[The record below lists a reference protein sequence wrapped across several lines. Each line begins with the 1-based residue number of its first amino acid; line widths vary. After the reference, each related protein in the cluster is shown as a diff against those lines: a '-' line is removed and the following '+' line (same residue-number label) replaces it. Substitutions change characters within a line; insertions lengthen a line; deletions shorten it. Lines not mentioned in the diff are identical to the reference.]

1 MVKMS
6 NCQTV
11 LFKTPKIQHY
21 LQNGWQNNRKYLH
34 PPRRMYFILFVQLNN
49 IVSTRTSRG
58 LGVNRFASNWWLLA
72 SRLCHVRLSKKPWLN
87 GGKVGQHVGS
97 GEYLLSIFR

>member
-49 IVSTRTSRG
+49 IVSI
-58 LGVNRFASNWWLLA
+58 LVPHVVWASIVSLQI
-72 SRLCHVRLSKKPWLN
+72 
-87 GGKVGQHVGS
+87 GG
-97 GEYLLSIFR
+97 F